1 MEEKDIIDDSKKV
14 KKTVKRNRVKKE
26 KSFSNEEPEIREVVV
41 EKKTGFNYAEV
52 IVIMVITLILGGVIG
67 SFITYIFKDNHNT
80 SNIVVKEVPS
90 ELQEFIKTYNDI
102 VANYYQ
108 EVDHDKLLEAGINMQ

>member
-26 KSFSNEEPEIREVVV
+26 KSISNEEPEIREVVV